1 MAPESPYD
9 VSSDALR
16 TLMGKRKQEMVEAL
30 EEQGGM
36 SSLTEKLQT
45 SSDGLDGEE
54 EDLKRRRDVFGPNW
68 VPAAKSKSFLRLL
81 WEAFL
86 DPLLIIL
93 AIFAM
98 VALGLNIYTVYGEE
112 DGGRDSEEAKFE
124 WVEPVSNRSCL
135 GLSEPLV
142 MVLILIIDH
151 RWPS

>member
-1 MAPESPYD
+1 MAAESHFD

-30 EEQGGM
+30 EEQVGIT
-36 SSLTEKLQT
+36 SLTEKLQT

-68 VPAAKSKSFLRLL
+68 VPAAKSKSFFRLL

-93 AIFAM
+93 AIFAI
-98 VALGLNIYTVYGEE
+98 VALGLNIYTAFGE

-124 WVEPVSNRSCL
+124 WVEPVSNRFCL
-135 GLSEPLV
+135 GL
-142 MVLILIIDH
+142 
-151 RWPS
+151 

>member
-1 MAPESPYD
+1 MAVESPYD

-30 EEQGGM
+30 EEQGGIT
-36 SSLTEKLQT
+36 SLMEKLQT
-45 SSDGLDGEE
+45 SSDGLDDEE

-93 AIFAM
+93 AIFAI
-98 VALGLNIYTVYGEE
+98 VALGLNIYTAFGEE
-112 DGGRDSEEAKFE
+112 DDGRDSVEAKFE
-124 WVEPVSNRSCL
+124 WVEPVSNRFCL
-135 GLSEPLV
+135 GLSEPYALT
-142 MVLILIIDH
+142 ICQ
-151 RWPS
+151 